1 MVGWSVKV
9 LNHASDNGGKRKHPS
24 PSCWV
29 IRSGVPLFGGA
40 G

>member
-9 LNHASDNGGKRKHPS
+9 LKHASDNGGERKHPS
-24 PSCWV
+24 PSCGV
-29 IRSGVPLFGGA
+29 IRSGVPLFRGA